1 MKRILFVIALS
12 ACAIVTTQAQTD
24 RHNTMFYGNAL
35 STNPAAA
42 GMLNGDARFFGSYRN
57 QWSSV
62 TTNPYNT
69 MNFAVDGRILK
80 KHIKT
85 GKLGVGLS
93 FYNDKA
99 GVGKMSSLNAG
110 LAASYG
116 IEIYDDIY
124 MSVGV
129 QGAYGQYS
137 INTANFTWGTQW
149 TGQDYDQ
156 NIYSYE
162 PGYAQVNAFFDL
174 SAGVYVYGRLGDH
187 IDIHGGFSVL
197 HITAQDV
204 SLAGLE
210 DRLYR
215 NYTLSL
221 FPEIRIPYQRFG
233 FVPGIMTF
241 MQGPNME
248 IMLGSD
254 VKYYIKESSHYTG
267 YYEEVSAS
275 LGAFWRAGDA
285 IVFTGGFNY
294 AGISAGVAY
303 DFNYSKLNV
312 ASNWM
317 GAYEFYLKYR
327 LGFNYRWTVGG
338 KGKF

>member
-1 MKRILFVIALS
+1 MVVCAL
-12 ACAIVTTQAQTD
+12 AEAFAQTD
-24 RHNTMFYGNAL
+24 KHATMFYGNAL
-35 STNPAAA
+35 SVNPASA
-42 GMLNGDARFFGSYRN
+42 GMFNGDVKFFGSYRS

-62 TTNPYNT
+62 TTNPFKT
-69 MNFAVDGRILK
+69 MNFAIDGRILQK
-80 KHIKT
+80 QIKT
-85 GKLGVGLS
+85 GRLGVGLS

-99 GVGKMSSLNAG
+99 GAGKMSSLNAG
-110 LAASYG
+110 FAASYG

-124 MSVGV
+124 LSVGA

-137 INTANFTWGTQW
+137 INSNNFSWGTQW
-149 TGQDYDQ
+149 TGSGYDQ
-156 NIYSYE
+156 NLNSFE
-162 PGYAQVNAFFDL
+162 PTYANVNAFFDL
-174 SAGVYVYGRLGDH
+174 SAGVYFYGRLGDH
-187 IDIHGGFSVL
+187 IDLKGGFSVL

-210 DRLYR
+210 DKLYR

-248 IMLGSD
+248 LMVGTD
-254 VKYYIKESSHYTG
+254 VKYYIKESSHFTG
-267 YYEEVSAS
+267 YFEEVSAS
-275 LGAFWRAGDA
+275 LGSFWRAGDA
-285 IVFTGGFNY
+285 IVVTAGFNY
-294 AGISAGVAY
+294 SGISAGVAY
-303 DFNYSKLNV
+303 DFNYSSLNV

>member
-1 MKRILFVIALS
+1 MKRVLIIVALVLGVAS
-12 ACAIVTTQAQTD
+12 VHSQMD
-24 RHNTMFYGNAL
+24 RHYTMFYGNAL

-42 GMLNGDARFFGSYRN
+42 GMLNGDARFFGSYRS

-62 TTNPYNT
+62 TNNPYKT
-69 MNFAVDGRILK
+69 MNFSADARILK
-80 KHIKT
+80 EKIKT
-85 GKLGVGLS
+85 GRLGVGLS
-93 FYNDKA
+93 FYHDKA
-99 GVGKMSSLNAG
+99 GAGNMSSLNAG

-116 IEIYDDIY
+116 IEIFDDIHL
-124 MSVGV
+124 SVGA

-156 NIYSYE
+156 NLYSFE
-162 PGYAQVNAFFDL
+162 PGYADVNAFFDL
-174 SAGVYVYGRLGDH
+174 SAGVYVYGSLGDH
-187 IDIHGGFSVL
+187 IDLKGGFSVL

-204 SLAGLE
+204 SMAGLE

-215 NYTLSL
+215 NFTISL
-221 FPEIRIPYQRFG
+221 FPEIRIPYQRIG

-241 MQGPNME
+241 FQGPNREFMV
-248 IMLGSD
+248 GTD

-275 LGAFWRAGDA
+275 LGSFWRAGDA
-285 IVFTGGFNY
+285 IVITAGFNY
-294 AGISAGVAY
+294 SGISAGVAY
-303 DFNYSKLNV
+303 DLNYSTLNA

-317 GAYEFYLKYR
+317 GAYEFYLRYR
-327 LGFNYRWTVGG
+327 LGFSYRWTVGG
-338 KGKF
+338 KGRF